1 VQNIQNQSLLPSFH
15 PQDRILA
22 LLSEE
27 TFVKSSLEQ
36 LPLLPPISPSPSP
49 DGNIIEESTA
59 PSLDYRI
66 RRNDALHYP
75 LRIWM
80 INQRSNYNRLDPTTN
95 QTREKL
101 PLPTPSSTLIPQRQ
115 RALEAIYFP
124 WSGRFRTRVE
134 EMQHEQEI
142 MENIERKRE
151 RERRIEQKV
160 REEQDRV
167 DQLTSSI
174 VASVS
179 SRNNNGMIDLAEAD
193 ADIMALWGEEDDDD
207 DGDDGR

>member
-1 VQNIQNQSLLPSFH
+1 
-15 PQDRILA
+15 
-22 LLSEE
+22 
-27 TFVKSSLEQ
+27 
-36 LPLLPPISPSPSP
+36 
-49 DGNIIEESTA
+49 
-59 PSLDYRI
+59 
-66 RRNDALHYP
+66 
-75 LRIWM
+75 
-80 INQRSNYNRLDPTTN
+80 
-95 QTREKL
+95 
-101 PLPTPSSTLIPQRQ
+101 
-115 RALEAIYFP
+115 
-124 WSGRFRTRVE
+124 
-134 EMQHEQEI
+134 MQHEQEI

-207 DGDDGR
+207 DGDDGW